1 MRASQEGHADVV
13 ELLLQHDCSVNRRND
28 ERMSA
33 LMLCS
38 QRGHTKVV
46 KMLIKA
52 GAEIDVVTNQ
62 NSTALMLA
70 VKRRHL
76 DTAKMLVAS
85 GAELKIKD
93 SKDRTALE
101 TAQKRGLVE
110 IAEILTSDAQVKFMQ
125 IDSRRVRNFVM
136 VRIWN
141 LLQAERAHIKIL
153 GNEISIHKITGNLD
167 NPILHQLCPS
177 KRALV
182 CAMTMPAP
190 AFELITSFVPLPLL
204 YEKRLQLLGSR
215 AQIDPDSAVSETMD
229 LIDEVLEEGGLMQ
242 AFDQAQVAPPCSFTD
257 WVSCH
262 EFALFTCAIYLT
274 VCCISHVSKTAFQN
288 WCGQCDAIL
297 SRRKGENS
305 GGANAL
311 DQFHAYRDV
320 AGTAQDQRR
329 SSNYLHVIAHAP
341 PSLSQILVS
350 CPYRMPAI
358 VLNKLINAQDI
369 QSLVRKQA
377 GVHFDSKFCQLF
389 VVESF
394 CELSY
399 RYAFFWIA
407 AVAIELVTLARMV
420 VNWCE
425 SLPTF

>member
-1 MRASQEGHADVV
+1 LRGSTALIQACHYGKLETVKELIKYGASVEQANNKNTTALMRASQEGHADVV

-70 VKRRHL
+70 VKRKHL

-125 IDSRRVRNFVM
+125 EDSRRVRNFVM
-136 VRIWN
+136 VRIWD

-167 NPILHQLCPS
+167 NPILQQLCPS

-204 YEKRLQLLGSR
+204 YESRLQLLGRR

-242 AFDQAQVAPPCSFTD
+242 AFDQAQVAPPCSFKD

-262 EFALFTCAIYLT
+262 EFALFTCANILPYAAFHMFQRLPSEIGVGNVMSFYQDAKVKIREERMLSTNFMPSETLLGRHKTNAGHPTISMSLRTLHPPYL
-274 VCCISHVSKTAFQN
+274 
-288 WCGQCDAIL
+288 
-297 SRRKGENS
+297 
-305 GGANAL
+305 
-311 DQFHAYRDV
+311 
-320 AGTAQDQRR
+320 R
-329 SSNYLHVIAHAP
+329 SS
-341 PSLSQILVS
+341 
-350 CPYRMPAI
+350 CPA
-358 VLNKLINAQDI
+358 LTA
-369 QSLVRKQA
+369 
-377 GVHFDSKFCQLF
+377 CQPLF
-389 VVESF
+389 
-394 CELSY
+394 
-399 RYAFFWIA
+399 
-407 AVAIELVTLARMV
+407 
-420 VNWCE
+420 
-425 SLPTF
+425 